1 MHKHAI
7 YRYICYLTGNRGE
20 AEDLFQDTWLRV
32 AKHIHRIRD
41 PQKVRPWIFTIA
53 TNLHRDQLRKKKVR
67 LAFWNQAT
75 DPLARSEDNTMGT
88 EPADPAAAMEREE
101 TGRAIRDA
109 LNTLP
114 EKLKRVFIL
123 REIEGFTYNEI
134 AGILDLS
141 QGTAKS
147 RMHRAV
153 RRLRHILADHQPGV
167 RPRAEGYA

>member
-1 MHKHAI
+1 MHKQAI
-7 YRYICYLTGNRGE
+7 YRYICYLTGNSGE
-20 AEDLFQDTWLRV
+20 APDLFQDTWLRV
-32 AKHIHRIRD
+32 AKHLHRIHD

-53 TNLHRDQLRKKKVR
+53 TNLHRDHLRKKKVR
-67 LAFWNQAT
+67 SAFWNQAT
-75 DPLARSEDNTMGT
+75 DPLNRSKDTVGT
-88 EPADPAAAMEREE
+88 EPADPAVVLEREE

-134 AGILDLS
+134 SDILDLS

-153 RRLRHILADHQPGV
+153 RRLRQILADHHPGV